1 MAQDLIHNIMVTT
14 INGRKADIKTAEVKQ
29 MGGGGGGGFR
39 VGGPPGMGG
48 GSGFQKPGYPS

>member
-29 MGGGGGGGFR
+29 MGGGGGFR
-39 VGGPPGMGG
+39 AGGPPGMGG
-48 GSGFQKPGYPS
+48 SFQKPGYPS